1 MWRKVWWHSLFS
13 PDTRLFLRACNN
25 SGVWGPGHGT
35 GSCSQA
41 RASLITILL
50 FPWSLS
56 FFLVSPWVKLSRL
69 CWHSLL
75 RTPPGPLKSDLN
87 IEKQQE
93 LDFYSI
99 TMQLDVAWEIWMCQI
114 PNQYFHLGLE
124 SRILWYSRLKD
135 KMLYINSIWGRIHS
149 GMQIFL
155 CF

>member
-1 MWRKVWWHSLFS
+1 MWRKVWWHSLSS

-25 SGVWGPGHGT
+25 SGVWGHGHGT

-41 RASLITILL
+41 RASLITVLL

-75 RTPPGPLKSDLN
+75 RTPPGPPESDLN

-99 TMQLDVAWEIWMCQI
+99 TMQFTVYSSLFLFQFSEKQFTPWPTKTRVKNASKSGKIFCLLF
-114 PNQYFHLGLE
+114 NLF
-124 SRILWYSRLKD
+124 ILQK
-135 KMLYINSIWGRIHS
+135 
-149 GMQIFL
+149 FL
-155 CF
+155 